1 MSWGITTTGS
11 HVMTITQRKRPTRG
25 AGKGSHSNLIDVVL
39 WALAQHGDPTVEA
52 IEERWGVDRSNA
64 YRWRTTLADARAR
77 WAMMDRSRR
86 PIEVL
91 GRSMVVSESD
101 DGVMA

>member
-1 MSWGITTTGS
+1 
-11 HVMTITQRKRPTRG
+11 MTDEQTMTDTQRKRPPRG

-39 WALAQHGDPTVEA
+39 WALAQHGDPTAEA

-77 WAMMDRSRR
+77 WAMMERSRR

-91 GRSMVVSESD
+91 GRSMVVSDTD
-101 DGVMA
+101 DGVTA